1 MITNAIKSS
10 RGFEDDRI
18 LVMQSNH
25 KEKSSNFKK
34 FNESR
39 MKMKIVSKSP
49 KCSNNISNSD
59 ENYLD
64 SNAEF
69 HSRDTKEDK
78 TRTEELTDSKK
89 IWTIKK
95 EGSLWKEDLK
105 NRAKLEKK

>member
-1 MITNAIKSS
+1 LITNAIKSS

-39 MKMKIVSKSP
+39 MKIKIVSKSP
-49 KCSNNISNSD
+49 KCSNNVSNSD

-69 HSRDTKEDK
+69 HSRDTKEDNRLILSIGTNSHPSLKLK
-78 TRTEELTDSKK
+78 TLT
-89 IWTIKK
+89 TNQPIKS
-95 EGSLWKEDLK
+95 GLD
-105 NRAKLEKK
+105 